1 MKIGNFDTDERVLLL
16 AEIGNNHEG
25 DFGVAKELTQA
36 AAALDV
42 SAVKFQTFRTE
53 YYVSKSDE
61 KRFARLK
68 SFELTL
74 EQFRELRELAHSLGL
89 LFISTPLDLESASGL
104 EGIVDAY
111 KIASGDNTFYPL
123 SSQVARTGKPTII
136 STGISDGQQV
146 KHIVD
151 FVQRQWDKA
160 GIAYGQLGLL
170 HCVSSYPVAPEQANL
185 RSIPYLVKNF
195 PGVTVGYSDHT
206 RGITA
211 ALAAVALGA
220 RIVEKHFTLDKHYSD
235 FRDHQLSADPA
246 EMKELVQRIGEEEEM
261 MGVYSKTLQPSEQG
275 MVQAI
280 RRSIVAGRDLPAG
293 HVIEAGDLAWIRP
306 AGGLPPGE
314 EDKLVSRRLKQSVA
328 FGKKILADDVEDEVS
343 SKATGCTVARRG
355 RDIMFLKE

>member
-123 SSQVARTGKPTII
+123 ISQVARTGKPTII

-170 HCVSSYPVAPEQANL
+170 HCVKPAIDPLFSEELSWGDGGIFGSHTGYNSS
-185 RSIPYLVKNF
+185 
-195 PGVTVGYSDHT
+195 PGG
-206 RGITA
+206 
-211 ALAAVALGA
+211 
-220 RIVEKHFTLDKHYSD
+220 
-235 FRDHQLSADPA
+235 
-246 EMKELVQRIGEEEEM
+246 
-261 MGVYSKTLQPSEQG
+261 
-275 MVQAI
+275 
-280 RRSIVAGRDLPAG
+280 
-293 HVIEAGDLAWIRP
+293 
-306 AGGLPPGE
+306 GGLGCPDCGE
-314 EDKLVSRRLKQSVA
+314 A
-328 FGKKILADDVEDEVS
+328 FYV
-343 SKATGCTVARRG
+343 R
-355 RDIMFLKE
+355 